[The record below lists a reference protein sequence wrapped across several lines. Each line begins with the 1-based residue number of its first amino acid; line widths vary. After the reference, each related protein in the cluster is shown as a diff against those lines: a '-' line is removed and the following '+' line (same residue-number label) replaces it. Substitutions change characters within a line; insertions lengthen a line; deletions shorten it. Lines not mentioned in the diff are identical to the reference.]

1 MTISIQAII
10 ILSVVLLVSLVVNAV
25 MIWYARASI
34 VQLSFVSENISDLK
48 DSVQNYAKHLKSV
61 YELDMFYGD
70 ETLAALMK
78 HTGELQ
84 DSLDDYD
91 DFYDLFGA
99 APLEVTQVMVEET
112 QEEEDAET
120 P

>member
-10 ILSVVLLVSLVVNAV
+10 ILSIVFLISLIVNAV

-34 VQLSFVSENISDLK
+34 VQLSFVSENIGDLR
-48 DSVQNYAKHLKSV
+48 DTVQAYAGHLKTI
-61 YELDMFYGD
+61 YELEMFYGD

-78 HTGELQ
+78 HTDELQ
-84 DSLDDYD
+84 QSLGDYD
-91 DFYDLFGA
+91 EFYDLFGA
-99 APLEVTQVMVEET
+99 PPSEATEVLVEET
-112 QEEEDAET
+112 QEEADAET